1 MLNKIIFIL
10 TTLLFG
16 ERAQGELIPQP
27 TFRSTYPVNRP
38 DENQWAL
45 EVKFGSR
52 YGTKGSFYH
61 HIYNTTSKPQRLQ
74 RI

>member
-1 MLNKIIFIL
+1 MNPLIKLL

-16 ERAQGELIPQP
+16 IPTKGEMVPAP

-52 YGTKGSFYH
+52 YGHKGSFYQH
-61 HIYNTTSKPQRLQ
+61 NNNSTRSYF
-74 RI
+74 